1 MPKKNQVGT
10 IAASRKKKL
19 PEYRTLRLNTKI
31 KADDILRTSSMRT
44 LWRETWLFLWKHRVK
59 MAIFVLIYTIT
70 YMVLV
75 RGINEF
81 TLNADEI
88 KLELEDV
95 LSGNF
100 GAIITFLVLYTS
112 LLSSIT
118 TSPDDITNFYQSS
131 ILVIFSLSFIWLIR
145 KLHLRDSSATVKEA
159 FYQGM
164 RPLIPFLTVLL
175 VMALELIPAGVS
187 SLIFVTAQ
195 SASVVST
202 EFESLTFSVLAVLGF
217 VLTVY
222 LLVGS
227 IFAPYIVTL
236 PNMAPI
242 TALRSSMRLLRI
254 HRWIVLRKIL
264 LFFFVLLV
272 LGFFLVL
279 PFIIWLP
286 KYAEIAFFVMGCASF
301 AVMHTFMYKLY
312 RSML

>member
-1 MPKKNQVGT
+1 MPKKNQMGSMT
-10 IAASRKKKL
+10 ASRKKKL
-19 PEYRTLRLNTKI
+19 PEYRTLRLNTRI
-31 KADDILRTSSMRT
+31 KADDVLKTSSMRT
-44 LWRETWLFLWKHRVK
+44 LWRETWLFLWKHKIK
-59 MAIFVLIYTIT
+59 MAIFVLIYTAAYI
-70 YMVLV
+70 VLV

-88 KLELEDV
+88 KVELEDA
-95 LSGNF
+95 LSGNL
-100 GAIITFLVLYTS
+100 GAIVTFILLYMS
-112 LLSSIT
+112 LISSIT
-118 TSPDDITNFYQSS
+118 TSSDDITNFYQST
-131 ILVIFSLSFIWLIR
+131 ILIVFSLSFIWLIR
-145 KLHLRDSSATVKEA
+145 KLHLRDSSATVKDA

-164 RPLIPFLTVLL
+164 RPLIPFLGVLI

-187 SLIFVTAQ
+187 SLIFITAQ

-202 EFESLTFSVLAVLGF
+202 EFETLAFSVLAVLGF

-236 PNMAPI
+236 PNMTPM

-254 HRWIVLRKIL
+254 HRWVVLRKIL
-264 LFFFVLLV
+264 AFFVVLLV

-279 PFIIWLP
+279 PFIIWIP
-286 KYAEIAFFVMGCASF
+286 RYAEIAFFVMGCSSF

>member
-1 MPKKNQVGT
+1 MPKKNQVGSIT
-10 IAASRKKKL
+10 ASRKKKL

-31 KADDILRTSSMRT
+31 KADDILKISSMRT
-44 LWRETWLFLWKHRVK
+44 LWRETWQFLWIHRVK

-100 GAIITFLVLYTS
+100 GAIITFVVLYTS

-118 TSPDDITNFYQSS
+118 TSSDDITNFYQSS
-131 ILVIFSLSFIWLIR
+131 ILIIFSLSFIWLIR
-145 KLHLRDSSATVKEA
+145 KLHLRDSSATVKDA

-164 RPLIPFLTVLL
+164 RPLIPFLIVII

-236 PNMAPI
+236 PNMKPMA
-242 TALRSSMRLLRI
+242 ALRSSMRLLRI

-264 LFFFVLLV
+264 LFFITLLV

-286 KYAEIAFFVMGCASF
+286 KYAEIAFFVMGCGSF